1 MTRWERTIRSLT
13 AYNAAR
19 AFTLIAAFICGK
31 FEGMQLFLAG
41 AVIFSALL
49 SSARYVCTE
58 LKFVLKETSLGH
70 ALQSQRRRPTK

>member
-1 MTRWERTIRSLT
+1 
-13 AYNAAR
+13 
-19 AFTLIAAFICGK
+19 
-31 FEGMQLFLAG
+31 MQLFLAG

-70 ALQSQRRRPTK
+70 ALQSQCDAVCIHNLNNTTRMKVAAQYRNHTTSVSRG